1 MNNEYSV
8 FTAKAKIGDQTVA
21 LGELDYSI
29 HDTHFAV
36 KIDGTSSALSRTVT
50 ISNTDAA
57 DSVLNPGANKSI
69 YVAAW
74 PEGSDESAASVILAK
89 TAYTEGGMTATAS
102 LAATANTYGNWN
114 AKLVFEAANGTT
126 TTLARDDLRA

>member
-1 MNNEYSV
+1 M
-8 FTAKAKIGDQTVA
+8 
-21 LGELDYSI
+21 
-29 HDTHFAV
+29 
-36 KIDGTSSALSRTVT
+36 T

-57 DSVLNPGANKSI
+57 DPVLIPGANKSI

-102 LAATANTYGNWN
+102 LTATANTYGNWN

-126 TTLARDDLRA
+126 TTLAKTTYSVEPTPGLLSK